1 MLLAIGV
8 VHASVFWTGD
18 VLHVYALLGIFL
30 LYGLRHAS
38 DRCIAGLIVV
48 CFAYPLAADLLRL
61 VLMTPEFTAHRVKQ
75 AQAYEATNNAAYGF
89 GTFSD
94 TVIENVRVLAYRY
107 VDQWNLWAEVDWYS
121 TLAVTMMIGLL
132 VGRHRFMQRLPDLMH
147 LIRKLIWWSL
157 FLGLALGASFT
168 LIFELNRSPEPS
180 SIKVLGGLCY
190 SLSRLSLMV
199 FYTLVI
205 VRVAQSASG
214 RRWLLPFEAAGRM
227 PLTNYL
233 MQTAVCVTLF
243 DGWGFGLWLNVGPAA
258 GLALAALIFFAVQV
272 PWSLWWLRR
281 HERGPAEALWA
292 RVTYAP
298 LRQANLTK

>member
-1 MLLAIGV
+1 
-8 VHASVFWTGD
+8 
-18 VLHVYALLGIFL
+18 
-30 LYGLRHAS
+30 
-38 DRCIAGLIVV
+38 
-48 CFAYPLAADLLRL
+48 
-61 VLMTPEFTAHRVKQ
+61 MTPEFIAHRVKQ
-75 AQAYEATNNAAYGF
+75 AQAFEATNNAAYGF

-94 TVIENVRVLAYRY
+94 TLIENVRVLAYRY
-107 VDQWNLWAEVDWYS
+107 VDLWNLWAEFDWYT

-180 SIKVLGGLCY
+180 LIKVLGGLCY
-190 SLSRLSLMV
+190 SLSRLSLMA
-199 FYTLVI
+199 FYMLVI
-205 VRVAQSASG
+205 VRIAQTASG

-233 MQTAVCVTLF
+233 LQTAVCTTLF
-243 DGWGFGLWLNVGPAA
+243 YGWGFGLWLKVGPAA
-258 GLALAALIFFAVQV
+258 GLALAALIFFAVQA

-281 HERGPAEALWA
+281 HERGPIEALWA
-292 RVTYAP
+292 KVTYAP
-298 LRQANLTK
+298 LVQSTQTK